1 MRILADLDKMQ
12 IDALAEIA
20 SSSRVSR
27 AALLR
32 EAVDDLI
39 AKKRRAGM
47 EEAFGL
53 WKGRTDIT
61 DGLAYQEMLR
71 AEWPD

>member
-1 MRILADLDKMQ
+1 MRILADLDQRQ
-12 IDALAEIA
+12 IDALKEL
-20 SSSRVSR
+20 SERNGMSR

-39 AKKRRAGM
+39 AKKRQAGM
-47 EEAFGL
+47 EEAFGI

>member
-1 MRILADLDKMQ
+1 MRVLADLEKPQ
-12 IDALAEIA
+12 LEALAEIGE
-20 SSSRVSR
+20 REGVSR

-32 EAVDDLI
+32 EAVRDLI
-39 AKKRRAGM
+39 AKKRQSGM
-47 EEAFGL
+47 DPAFGL

>member
-1 MRILADLDKMQ
+1 MVPR
-12 IDALAEIA
+12 
-20 SSSRVSR
+20 SPSSRLSRGPRVTLILVLRR

-32 EAVDDLI
+32 EAVRDLI
-39 AKKRRAGM
+39 AKKRQAGM
-47 EEAFGL
+47 EAAFGL
-53 WKGRTDIT
+53 WKDRTDIT